1 MFAWLRRSKIYQ
13 QPQALP
19 TACIQAMAEQL
30 LASPY
35 LTQNVLNQR
44 FSTTQGFSLIFQH
57 RQHLQQHLP
66 EVLPFFELL
75 QDLPANL
82 YYLNVLAIG
91 RQGQVERHV
100 DHSIRGYDPDLPLP
114 RRVSVL
120 YLQVPPG
127 PGGELQLY
135 DPQGRQQQTLRPQTG
150 LLVHFPGDLP
160 HAVQAV
166 QASQSLRLSLVCEQ
180 YWLTASQKHT
190 LPDVTLKSM
199 AGFGT
204 FLQQHLD

>member
-1 MFAWLRRSKIYQ
+1 MFAWFRRTAIQ
-13 QPQALP
+13 QHPQALP
-19 TACIQAMAEQL
+19 PACLQAMAEGL

-44 FSTTQGFSLIFQH
+44 FSSTQGFSLIFQQPQSL
-57 RQHLQQHLP
+57 QHNLP
-66 EVLPFFELL
+66 AVWPFFELL
-75 QDLPANL
+75 QDLPSNL

-91 RQGQVERHV
+91 QQGQVERHV

-120 YLQVPPG
+120 YLQVPAG
-127 PGGELQLY
+127 AGGELLLY
-135 DPQGRQQQTLRPQTG
+135 DRQGRLKRSLTPQKG

-166 QASQSLRLSLVCEQ
+166 QASGQLRLSLVCEQ
-180 YWLTASQKHT
+180 YWLSAAQRAA
-190 LPDVTLKSM
+190 LPDFTLKST
-199 AGFGT
+199 AGFET

>member
-1 MFAWLRRSKIYQ
+1 MFAWLRPSQIVQKQ
-13 QPQALP
+13 EALP
-19 TACIQAMAEQL
+19 SACVQAMAEAL

-44 FSTTQGFSLIFQH
+44 FSTTQGFSLIFQQPQ
-57 RQHLQQHLP
+57 RLQQHLP
-66 EVLPFFELL
+66 AVWPFFELL
-75 QDLPANL
+75 QDLPATL

-91 RQGQVERHV
+91 QQGQVERHV
-100 DHSIRGYDPDLPLP
+100 DHSIRGYDPELPLP

-120 YLQVPPG
+120 YLQVPAG
-127 PGGELQLY
+127 AGGELLLY
-135 DPQGRQQQTLRPQTG
+135 DRQGRLKQSLKPQNG

-166 QASQSLRLSLVCEQ
+166 QASGQLRLSLVCEQ
-180 YWLTASQKHT
+180 YALSAAQRAA
-190 LPDVTLKSM
+190 LPDFTLKST

>member
-1 MFAWLRRSKIYQ
+1 MFAWLRRPKIHQ

-19 TACIQAMAEQL
+19 AACIQAMAGQL

-44 FSTTQGFSLIFQH
+44 FSTTQGFSLIFQ
-57 RQHLQQHLP
+57 QVAQLQQHLP
-66 EVLPFFELL
+66 EVMPFFELL
-75 QDLPANL
+75 QDAPANL

-91 RQGQVERHV
+91 QQGQVERHV

-127 PGGELQLY
+127 PGGELQLF
-135 DPQGRQQQTLRPQTG
+135 DHQGRPQHTLKPQTG

-166 QASQSLRLSLVCEQ
+166 QTSQTLRLSLVCEQ
-180 YWLTASQKHT
+180 YWLSAAQLLA
-190 LPDVTLKSM
+190 LPEVTLKST
-199 AGFGT
+199 AGFDT